1 MKVKLSKVLDICQLI
16 SILSCKVTAVEDSRD
31 VREVQFEVE
40 RFPVQRL
47 QDLQSAEI

>member
-1 MKVKLSKVLDICQLI
+1 MKVKLSNVLDICQLI

-31 VREVQFEVE
+31 VREVQSEVE

-47 QDLQSAEI
+47 QDLQSAEV